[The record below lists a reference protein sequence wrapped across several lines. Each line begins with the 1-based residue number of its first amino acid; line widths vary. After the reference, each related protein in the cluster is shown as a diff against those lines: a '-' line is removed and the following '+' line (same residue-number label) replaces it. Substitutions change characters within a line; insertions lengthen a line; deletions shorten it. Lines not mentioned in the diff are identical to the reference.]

1 MAKLVSKTYGD
12 ALFQVA
18 KEEKKIELFA
28 DNVIAIEDY
37 FNTQSELTKVM
48 AQPKIVKSEKIK
60 MIEEIFAGKIEKEII
75 GLLNL
80 LIEKGHS
87 AEVGSVFA
95 YFMNCVKEEQGIGV
109 AEVTTAV
116 ELREEQKQDIEK
128 KLLETTDYTSFE
140 MHYAVDEKII
150 GGMIIRIGDRVVDSS
165 IKTKIYGLS
174 KELRNI
180 QLA

>member
-18 KEEKKIELFA
+18 KEENKIDLFYENA
-28 DNVIAIEDY
+28 VALGDVFDV
-37 FNTQSELTKVM
+37 QSDLTKVM

-60 MIEEIFAGKIEKEII
+60 MVEDIFAGKIEKEII

-87 AEVGSVFA
+87 AEIGSVFA
-95 YFMNCVKEEQGIGV
+95 YFIECVKEEQGIGV
-109 AEVTTAV
+109 AYVTSAV
-116 ELREEQKQDIEK
+116 ELRHEQKQDVEK
-128 KLLETTDYTSFE
+128 KLLETTKYTSFE
-140 MHYAVDEKII
+140 MQYAVDQKLI